1 MIIYF
6 FTIDVGIIYVFLCLP
21 FVILLI
27 FLSSRVFLLAVG
39 LPAGSALGLL
49 LDDPSAMIQFV
60 APPTSSCSNR
70 LPVGVRYYY
79 GGVLCIDC
87 SFCFFR
93 TMCGNFALV
102 RPSHLRMMHQVAPSS
117 FQAVCPDRFVGYF
130 YVSEQVDILLSQLCL
145 AGN

>member
-6 FTIDVGIIYVFLCLP
+6 FTIDVVIIYVFSCLP

-39 LPAGSALGLL
+39 LPTGSGLALL
-49 LDDPSAMIQFV
+49 LDELSAIIQFV

-79 GGVLCIDC
+79 GGVLCINC

-93 TMCGNFALV
+93 NMCGNFALV
-102 RPSHLRMMHQVAPSS
+102 RPSHLRMMHQVAHSS
-117 FQAVCPDRFVGYF
+117 LRAVCPDRFVEHF
-130 YVSEQVDILLSQLCL
+130 YVSEGYILLFQLCL